1 MLKRAGRYTFSQR
14 LLLILLALAFAA
26 TAVLQAFLAGSM
38 SEWWPAVLAAALAL
52 AALWCLI
59 AAARAWDGTEKRR
72 L

>member
-1 MLKRAGRYTFSQR
+1 MLKRAGRYPFSQR
-14 LLLILLALAFAA
+14 LLLIVLALAFAA
-26 TAVLQAFLAGSM
+26 TAVLQAFLASSM